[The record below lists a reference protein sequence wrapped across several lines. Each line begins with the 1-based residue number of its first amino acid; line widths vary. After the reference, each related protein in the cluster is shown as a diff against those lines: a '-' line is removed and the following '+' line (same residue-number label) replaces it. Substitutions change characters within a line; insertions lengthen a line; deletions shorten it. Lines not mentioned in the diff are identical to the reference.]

1 MRPVSLRAKFVRDLA
16 LMLVV
21 TGAVNIV
28 ILWFANRRAVHT
40 LSASIIRQTLQT
52 IERELDSFFNPV
64 TFSLEVAASWSAE
77 GALDLETRSG
87 PFGDQAGF
95 VVLRRRMTERFIPVM
110 EQLPRLSSLLVAD
123 ETGRE
128 FMLLRTDAG
137 FEAWQT
143 FVQDD
148 GSLLRRRTWSDHGAD
163 LTVSR
168 IDYDPRHRPWFTGA
182 IAAGT
187 GEVYWTEPYTFF
199 TTGQPGISAS
209 IAARTPGG
217 LTQVIGFDVLL
228 RDISEFTRSLRVTQ
242 RGKVVVMTTDDLVV
256 GLPNDPRFDDPQA
269 REAALLKGPDELGLE
284 LARDAT
290 QAFGD
295 AVVQAIEQQRDPQE
309 MTVRFRSLGE
319 AWWGESRLF
328 SLAPTRHLRMAVIV
342 PESELLGNLI
352 YQRLVIAAALL
363 AVLLVGLWRTIVLG
377 RTLSRPVEQ
386 LVGQTDRIGQ
396 GDLSPAPAIRT
407 DISEVRR
414 IAAAHDRMRRSLQNL
429 MKLERDIQIARQI
442 QQSTMPHALPAL
454 DGFEIAAWNE
464 PADETGGDT
473 FDVIGLPDR
482 STGADALPHGRAAA
496 PTARGEHTAPRAVL
510 LLADAT
516 GHGIGPAL
524 AATQIRAMLRMALR
538 LGSDLPQI
546 ARHLNEQLV
555 ADLPDNRF
563 ITAWMGEVD
572 ARAGT
577 LTSFSAGQGPLLLYR
592 AAARTITHVPTD
604 APPFG
609 VTPDLIATPAAAVRM
624 ERGDV
629 FAVLSDGLFEARNAA
644 GEQFGLDRVEAVL
657 TDAAADGADA
667 IIAAL
672 RAAVESF
679 TSSAAADDDRTII
692 VIRRTR

>member
-1 MRPVSLRAKFVRDLA
+1 MHPVSIRAKFVRDLA

-40 LSASIIRQTLQT
+40 LSASIIRQTLLT
-52 IERELDSFFNPV
+52 IERELDSFFDPV
-64 TFSLEVAASWSAE
+64 TFSLEVAASWSQE
-77 GALDLETRSG
+77 GALNLDTRSG
-87 PFGDQAGF
+87 PFGDEAGF

-128 FMLLRTDAG
+128 FMLLRSDAG

-148 GSLLRRRTWSDHGAD
+148 GSLLRRRTWSDYGGD

-168 IDYDPRHRPWFTGA
+168 VDYDPRIRPWFTGA
-182 IAAGT
+182 VEAGA

-199 TTGQPGISAS
+199 TTGQPGITAS
-209 IAARTPGG
+209 VAARTPDG

-228 RDISEFTRSLRVTQ
+228 RDISQFTRSLRVSQ

-256 GLPNDPRFDDPQA
+256 GLPNDPRFDDPQT

-295 AVVQAIEQQRDPQE
+295 AIVHAIEERRDPQE

-328 SLAPTRHLRMAVIV
+328 SLSPTRHLRMAVVV

-363 AVLLVGLWRTIVLG
+363 AVLLVGLWRTILLG

-386 LVGQTDRIGQ
+386 LVAQTDRIGQ

-414 IAAAHDRMRRSLQNL
+414 IAAAHDRMRRSLQEL

-442 QQSTMPHALPAL
+442 QQSTLPHALPIL

-473 FDVIGLPDR
+473 FDVIGLTDR
-482 STGADALPHGRAAA
+482 GAASASRQGSGPMSIEPGDRKAD
-496 PTARGEHTAPRAVL
+496 RAVL
-510 LLADAT
+510 LLGDAT

-524 AATQIRAMLRMALR
+524 AATQIRAMLRMAVR
-538 LGSDLPQI
+538 LGSDLQQI

-592 AAARTITHVPTD
+592 AAERSVSEVPTD

-609 VTPDLIATPAAAVRM
+609 VTPDLVASPRPALKM
-624 ERGDV
+624 QRGDLFV
-629 FAVLSDGLFEARNAA
+629 VLSDGLFEARNAA
-644 GEQFGLDRVEAVL
+644 GEQFGLNRVKAVL
-657 TDAAADGADA
+657 IDAAANHADA

-672 RAAVESF
+672 RAAVETF
-679 TSSAAADDDRTII
+679 TAHAAADDDRTII
-692 VIRRTR
+692 VIRRSG